1 MLENKKKRREKRRTS
16 DMKAREAKKAA
27 LEIAG
32 AIADRRSALIS
43 AAQGRGGFFPRLS
56 NLRPDETKPGNP
68 CTRLSF
74 SLSLYSCSATSSAI
88 FPFSAHC
95 FICFLSVFSTIFIFF
110 TSCRVSLCPPHPI
123 SSRRSDWEQRAGSE
137 RHEAG
142 DGGGWLA
149 WLISHPQEGRGR
161 G

>member
-32 AIADRRSALIS
+32 AIADRWSALIS

-74 SLSLYSCSATSSAI
+74 SLSLFLLRHLVCN
-88 FPFSAHC
+88 
-95 FICFLSVFSTIFIFF
+95 LSVLCSLFYLLSVSFLFHFHFF
-110 TSCRVSLCPPHPI
+110 HLLPSVSLLPPPNPPPPPTPPPDAPTG
-123 SSRRSDWEQRAGSE
+123 SSELEVSGTRRETVAVGSL
-137 RHEAG
+137 G
-142 DGGGWLA
+142 
-149 WLISHPQEGRGR
+149 
-161 G
+161 

>member
-1 MLENKKKRREKRRTS
+1 
-16 DMKAREAKKAA
+16 MKVREAKKAA

-32 AIADRRSALIS
+32 AIADRWSALIS
-43 AAQGRGGFFPRLS
+43 AAQGQGGFFPRLS

-74 SLSLYSCSATSSAI
+74 SLSLFLLRHLVCN
-88 FPFSAHC
+88 
-95 FICFLSVFSTIFIFF
+95 LSVLCSLFYLLSVSFLYHFHFF
-110 TSCRVSLCPPHPI
+110 HLLPSVSLPPHLPS